1 MNENEKDLDEMKSD
15 GIVPD
20 ISGDEPKTDSTEES
34 AKPEINNEWK
44 FDGEAPTLADN
55 FIDNGEIEISIPKAQ
70 PVPAPAAAPA
80 AATVQ
85 KKPKIKNK
93 DTLKFVFTAIIMV
106 IVIAVLAF
114 LGVRYYT
121 VPNSNEKMNPGNVA
135 LTVGDT
141 DVSIGMYNYYY
152 SIITQNYIQYANY
165 GYYQLDTTTDYSKQ
179 KTTDSNGKQT
189 TWANLFVSDTVNQIQ
204 YITSYYEKA
213 VKEGVTLTKDQK
225 SSINEQLK
233 SLKESASAADKS
245 VDEYISE
252 TYGEHCGYATLKK
265 MLEQCYIAEN
275 YFQKH
280 QVETKVD
287 EKEIDEYYKKNK
299 DNYSEISFAYLQLPF
314 EEKTKADVQKKA
326 EKYAS
331 QIKNVKQMKKLIPTA
346 CKSLIDQ
353 YVSAGYFENA
363 EECAKAIAESVE
375 TSITKSDTSFGADT
389 AKWLFD
395 SNTKK
400 GECTS
405 ITDEENS
412 IVYVVLKTGDP
423 AVQDEEVYS
432 VRHIL
437 ITPESKS
444 DSEDDSSSEDTQKE
458 KKYTEEEW
466 QAAEKEA
473 EKILDEFNSGKK
485 TEYEFAL
492 LAEKYSDDTESTSKG
507 SSNIFGGL
515 CAGSKL
521 GQMVSPF
528 EKWSID
534 KSRKYGDTDI
544 VKSDFGY
551 HIMFFINDTQY
562 YKYQCETKIKQQ
574 KEDDFVKSASVKK
587 HAGAMKKTK
596 VAEPTAASD
605 ATSQA
610 DNQISNVQE

>member
-1 MNENEKDLDEMKSD
+1 MNENEKDLNQMNSD
-15 GIVPD
+15 GV
-20 ISGDEPKTDSTEES
+20 ISDVSGAAPEKDDDNQQIPKE
-34 AKPEINNEWK
+34 NNDEWK

-55 FIDNGEIEISIPKAQ
+55 FLDNGEIEISIPKVQ
-70 PVPAPAAAPA
+70 PVSAPAAITSAAPE
-80 AATVQ
+80 Q
-85 KKPKIKNK
+85 KQPKRKNK

-135 LTVGDT
+135 MTVGDT

-152 SIITQNYIQYANY
+152 SIITQNYIQYASY
-165 GYYQLDTTTDYSKQ
+165 GYYQLDTNTDYSKQ

-213 VKEGVTLTKDQK
+213 VEEGVTLTKDQK
-225 SSINEQLK
+225 NNINEQLK
-233 SLKESASAADKS
+233 SLKESASESDKS

-252 TYGEHCGYATLKK
+252 TYGDYCGYATLKK

-275 YFQKH
+275 YYQRR
-280 QVETKVD
+280 QVEEKVNN
-287 EKEIDEYYKKNK
+287 KEIEEYYEENK
-299 DNYSEISFAYLQLPF
+299 DNYLEISFAYLQFPY
-314 EEKTKADVQKKA
+314 EESTKAEVQKNAK
-326 EKYAS
+326 KYAS
-331 QIKNVKQMKKLIPTA
+331 QIKNVKQMKKIIPTA

-375 TSITKSDTSFGADT
+375 TSITKSDTSFGEAT
-389 AKWLFD
+389 AEWLFD

-412 IVYVVLKTGDP
+412 IIYVVLKTGEP
-423 AVQDEEVYS
+423 VVQDEEVYS

-444 DSEDDSSSEDTQKE
+444 DSDEESSSDDTQTEKE
-458 KKYTEEEW
+458 YTEEEW
-466 QAAEKEA
+466 QTAEKEA
-473 EKILDEFNSGKK
+473 KKILDEFNSGKK

-492 LAEKYSDDTESTSKG
+492 LAEKYSDDTASTSNG
-507 SSNIFGGL
+507 NSNIFGGL
-515 CAGSKL
+515 CAGTKL

-534 KSRKYGDTDI
+534 KERKYGDTDI

-562 YKYQCETKIKQQ
+562 YKYQCETMIKQQ
-574 KEDDFVKSASVKK
+574 KEDEFVKSAAVKK

-596 VAEPTAASD
+596 IAEPTVASSDSSQSD
-605 ATSQA
+605 A
-610 DNQISNVQE
+610 QE